1 METYL
6 NNNYEN
12 LNNALSSFQPEHCIF
27 DHEEQISYQKPVSK
41 QNSPKKI
48 NSIRTSLL
56 LIADKEMT
64 VKVKDNKDFKINSEI
79 PKIVSSGVF
88 EINYKE
94 IIEFN
99 SPSKEYKQ
107 ERSAVTS
114 KLNRIYLEAD
124 ININPTVNIVDQFDI
139 MQHKIQKLITTS
151 FTNPE
156 KSEIT
161 KAISEFHSIHKH
173 IVRKKK
179 KAKSTIQV
187 NMNKSNFTDSD
198 TPTKSTKSHNSRI
211 SSTESIKQNIEK
223 RNTPG
228 CYVENKQSYNRVLE
242 GFVYLRTLPYMKNHE
257 THYNKMN
264 CECSGNYSNLNQ
276 QDEEIRQS
284 EENTQPAT
292 NFNKYNGSFI
302 KTLAKNFDIY
312 KESLLIKDNLYENN
326 KIKNRMHSD
335 KIIIKIFLDA
345 KKDEIN
351 EKNSNSSF
359 NTPKKF
365 LQIDRKKSLFS
376 TKANIKTR
384 TKAEISLFK
393 DLSPENPEI
402 MNNKHFYNSD
412 NLIKKDNE
420 NNFEHKTIKKES
432 NDSIPT
438 INLVTN
444 LYHDEND
451 ECEEGLLSPIHSDLP
466 NGYL

>member
-139 MQHKIQKLITTS
+139 MQHKIQKLNTTS

-156 KSEIT
+156 KFSLTQTLVPEICNNGLDDDGDGLIDCQDPDCTDCSCNSYTGNITFTNTGNNNGPAFTT
-161 KAISEFHSIHKH
+161 KYTLTNAFG
-173 IVRKKK
+173 V
-179 KAKSTIQV
+179 IQAT
-187 NMNKSNFTDSD
+187 SNIT
-198 TPTKSTKSHNSRI
+198 
-211 SSTESIKQNIEK
+211 
-223 RNTPG
+223 
-228 CYVENKQSYNRVLE
+228 
-242 GFVYLRTLPYMKNHE
+242 
-257 THYNKMN
+257 
-264 CECSGNYSNLNQ
+264 
-276 QDEEIRQS
+276 
-284 EENTQPAT
+284 
-292 NFNKYNGSFI
+292 SFI
-302 KTLAKNFDIY
+302 C
-312 KESLLIKDNLYENN
+312 
-326 KIKNRMHSD
+326 
-335 KIIIKIFLDA
+335 
-345 KKDEIN
+345 
-351 EKNSNSSF
+351 
-359 NTPKKF
+359 
-365 LQIDRKKSLFS
+365 
-376 TKANIKTR
+376 
-384 TKAEISLFK
+384 
-393 DLSPENPEI
+393 
-402 MNNKHFYNSD
+402 
-412 NLIKKDNE
+412 
-420 NNFEHKTIKKES
+420 FELKTI
-432 NDSIPT
+432 
-438 INLVTN
+438 TN
-444 LYHDEND
+444 LSINK
-451 ECEEGLLSPIHSDLP
+451 
-466 NGYL
+466 